1 MKTGY
6 APFDALGCFVRSEN
20 FETDP
25 TWDVVPDAYR
35 KNGNHLIAG
44 MVGKVPFVMAVYRG
58 NERLWS
64 KFFID
69 RWDSKIRIASF
80 RKVFDA
86 MEKFAIA

>member
-35 KNGNHLIAG
+35 KKGNHLIAG
-44 MVGKVPFVMAVYRG
+44 MVGRVPFVMAVYGG
-58 NERLWS
+58 NERLWL

-69 RWDSKIRIASF
+69 NWDSKIRIASF

-86 MEKFAIA
+86 MENLK